1 MDFLKDLFEIKRE
14 QEINLSLRLFDFF
27 DEEQFS
33 GVLRLFKEGEM
44 LTRFNVLKHRD
55 WDYVEISGISRD
67 WDIRNK
73 EGLLVFINK
82 RLQEYKE
89 HVNKFLKELERRNE
103 E

>member
-1 MDFLKDLFEIKRE
+1 MTFLKDLFEIKRE
-14 QEINLSLRLFDFF
+14 KEIALSLRLFDYF

-44 LTRFNVLKHRD
+44 TTRFSVRRERD
-55 WDYVEISGISRD
+55 WDHVEISGVSRD

-73 EGLLVFINK
+73 EGLLIFINE
-82 RLQEYKE
+82 RLREYKE
-89 HVNKFLKELERRNE
+89 HVEKFLKELERRHE